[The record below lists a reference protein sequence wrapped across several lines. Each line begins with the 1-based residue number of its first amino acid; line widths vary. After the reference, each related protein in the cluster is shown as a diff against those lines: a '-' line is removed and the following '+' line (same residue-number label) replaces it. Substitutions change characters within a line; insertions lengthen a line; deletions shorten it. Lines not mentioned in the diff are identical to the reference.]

1 MRKHSFVAKAGL
13 ILPLLVLCVCAFGF
27 LLAPNDPDLVD
38 LTKKFLSPCS
48 EFPLG
53 TDNLGRCVLSRLLY
67 GGRTTLGIVL
77 VGSVTVSVLGTLAG
91 LLMGGGKNGKNLIL
105 EGVLLS
111 LIHI

>member
-48 EFPLG
+48 DSP
-53 TDNLGRCVLSRLLY
+53 
-67 GGRTTLGIVL
+67 
-77 VGSVTVSVLGTLAG
+77 
-91 LLMGGGKNGKNLIL
+91 
-105 EGVLLS
+105 
-111 LIHI
+111 

>member
-1 MRKHSFVAKAGL
+1 MRKYPFLSKMGL

-77 VGSVTVSVLGTLAG
+77 VGSLQSPCWERRSACSWAAERTAKT
-91 LLMGGGKNGKNLIL
+91 
-105 EGVLLS
+105 
-111 LIHI
+111 